1 MAHMT
6 RLVEIV
12 WKCIGICITAI
23 LLVTAVVWGY
33 KMHPTDAP
41 CASLEYIIEDQ
52 DERMYLTESE
62 LNQLLRSEDIYP
74 VGRQLNSISLH
85 RIERVVA
92 MHPMVRTAECYL
104 TPRNEVKVCLTQ
116 RVPLLRVSTQTE
128 TYFVDMDR
136 RVMQARASVRDSVLS
151 ATGLIGVQ
159 TATTQLA
166 DFAEWLQ
173 DNRYWRARVH
183 HVQLRSPKTACL
195 YLRDEQMPRIVLGSL
210 HGYERKLAKLRT
222 FLENSAEAMQDKQYN
237 ELDIRF
243 RGQVIG
249 RK

>member
-1 MAHMT
+1 
-6 RLVEIV
+6 
-12 WKCIGICITAI
+12 
-23 LLVTAVVWGY
+23 
-33 KMHPTDAP
+33 
-41 CASLEYIIEDQ
+41 
-52 DERMYLTESE
+52 
-62 LNQLLRSEDIYP
+62 
-74 VGRQLNSISLH
+74 
-85 RIERVVA
+85 
-92 MHPMVRTAECYL
+92 
-104 TPRNEVKVCLTQ
+104 
-116 RVPLLRVSTQTE
+116 VPLLRVSTQTE